1 MLILL
6 SLIWYSFDGL
16 TVWLPDLLLFHG
28 SAYMF
33 AQMRINGGMNAFTHA
48 YEF

>member
-1 MLILL
+1 MLSLL

-16 TVWLPDLLLFHG
+16 TVRLPDLLLVHG